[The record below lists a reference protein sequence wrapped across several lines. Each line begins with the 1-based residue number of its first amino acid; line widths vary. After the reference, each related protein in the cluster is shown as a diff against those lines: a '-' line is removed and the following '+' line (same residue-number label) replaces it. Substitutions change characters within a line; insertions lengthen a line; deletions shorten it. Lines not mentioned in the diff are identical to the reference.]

1 MKELFRSR
9 AEHDAVVA
17 RLVEAVRARGSH
29 QLRLGKKTSNLFRQR
44 ASHKGGRLEVEGLD
58 RTISVSPDGY
68 ADVQGMTTFEDF
80 ADACLMHGFAP
91 PVVPELKTI
100 TIGGAATGI
109 GVESSSFRHGFVHES
124 VEEMDILCGDGE
136 VRTCRPEGPNADL
149 FHAFPNSYGTL
160 GYAMRLRVRLDRSR
174 RNVRLSY
181 RRFTDTEAFLD
192 ACADACALGAAPGSD
207 GPHFVEGVAFGRN
220 ELILSTGWRT
230 DDEGPTSDIAGPVPY
245 YKTLRTKQTDLL
257 TARDHLW
264 RWDADWF
271 WCSRTLGFQKPLI
284 RALVGRHLLKSTTY
298 WKIHAILSKH
308 RVVERLHAAQRALGI
323 KPRLEEVM
331 IQDVEIPLEN
341 CAEFLDF
348 YWKTLEIHPLWI
360 CPVLPQPSRE
370 PWTLYDMPRRLH
382 LNFGFWSAVDTR
394 EDLAPDHFNRLLE
407 REVVRLGGHKSLY
420 SSVHFDE
427 DEFWRIYD
435 GPSYRELKAKYDPT
449 SALPDLYQKTVG
461 RR

>member
-17 RLVEAVRARGSH
+17 RLVAAVRAREGG

-44 ASHKGGRLEVEGLD
+44 AAHKGGRLEVEGLD
-58 RTISVSPDGY
+58 RTISVSEDGF

-80 ADACLMHGFAP
+80 ADACLAHGFAP

-109 GVESSSFRHGFVHES
+109 GIESSSFRRGFVHET
-124 VEEMDILCGDGE
+124 VTEMDILCGDGE
-136 VRTCRPEGPNADL
+136 VRTCRPDGPHSDL

-160 GYAMRLRVRLDRSR
+160 GYAMRLRVKLDRIR

-181 RRFTDTEAFLD
+181 SRFNDAEAFLD
-192 ACADACALGAAPGSD
+192 ACADACALGSAPGSD
-207 GPHFVEGVAFGRN
+207 GPHFVEGVAFGPN
-220 ELILSTGWRT
+220 ELVLSTGWRT
-230 DDEGPTSDIAGPVPY
+230 DDEGPTSDVAGPVPY
-245 YKTLRTKQTDLL
+245 YKTLRTKRTDLL

-271 WCSRTLGFQKPLI
+271 WCSRTVGFQKPLI
-284 RALVGRHLLKSTTY
+284 RALAGKRLLKSTTY
-298 WKIHAILSKH
+298 WKIHALLTRH
-308 RVVERLHAAQRALGI
+308 RVVERLHALQRALGI

-331 IQDVEIPLEN
+331 IQDVEIPLGN

-360 CPVLPQPSRE
+360 CPVLPQPSAR
-370 PWTLYDMPRRLH
+370 PWTLYDMPPGLH

-407 REVVRLGGHKSLY
+407 REVVRLDGHKSLY

-435 GPSYRELKAKYDPT
+435 GPAYRILKERYDP
-449 SALPDLYQKTVG
+449 SGALPDLYQKTVG